1 MALKYLCIHTIVH
14 DGVLAIADLSIQDL
28 TSYYIM
34 LSGIPILRTC
44 GYMLPFELESSIML

>member
-34 LSGIPILRTC
+34 LSGIPILMTC